1 MRESCH
7 TSHRDGRASRRRRR
21 AIPAAALLL
30 STAAVQTAAQEP
42 LVLSR
47 SFTHLVESRAVGDRF
62 HVLVK
67 LPEGYAGDDA
77 DYPVLYVLDAE
88 KSFGLAS
95 DVVDWLAWAR
105 EIPPVIVV
113 GISYGLGTA
122 EWWQKRSRDLTPT
135 LDSVGPYG
143 RWPHSGGADAFR
155 DALSTEIVPL
165 VEARYRT
172 NGERA
177 LVGLSFGGLF
187 GAWDLLQERP
197 LFDRYLLVSPALAWD
212 DELVLELE
220 RAHAETG
227 RTLSARVYTAVG
239 SEDRPNI
246 LEPWERLDIRLRAR
260 GEGTFAYRPEMLAGE
275 SHISALPAALAR
287 GLKWIFVP

>member
-1 MRESCH
+1 MWPDTAFRVLMVACG
-7 TSHRDGRASRRRRR
+7 TVV
-21 AIPAAALLL
+21 AA
-30 STAAVQTAAQEP
+30 TQVPAQEP
-42 LVLSR
+42 LVLPR
-47 SFTHLVESRAVGDRF
+47 SFTHVVESRAVGDRF
-62 HVLVK
+62 HVLVT
-67 LPEGYAGDDA
+67 LPEGYAGDEA
-77 DYPVLYVLDAE
+77 NYPVLYVLDAE

-95 DVVDWLAWAR
+95 DVVDWLTWAR

-143 RWPHSGGADAFR
+143 RWPVSGGADAFR
-155 DALSTEIVPL
+155 AALRTEVIPL
-165 VEARYRT
+165 VEGHYQT
-172 NGERA
+172 HGERM

-187 GAWDLLQERP
+187 GAYDLLQEPP
-197 LFDRYLLVSPALAWD
+197 LFDHYLLVSPALAWD

-220 RAHAETG
+220 RAHADAG
-227 RTLSARVYTAVG
+227 RTLGARVYTAVG

-260 GEGTFAYRPEMLAGE
+260 GEGTFTYRSEVLAGE

>member
-30 STAAVQTAAQEP
+30 STAAVQAAAQEP
-42 LVLSR
+42 LILPR
-47 SFTHLVESRAVGDRF
+47 SFTHVVESRAVGDRF
-62 HVLVK
+62 HVLVT
-67 LPEGYAGDDA
+67 LPEGYAEDEAG
-77 DYPVLYVLDAE
+77 YPVLYVLDAE

-95 DVVDWLAWAR
+95 DVVDWLTWAR

-113 GISYGLGTA
+113 GISYGLDPV

-135 LDSVGPYG
+135 LDSLGPYG

-155 DALSTEIVPL
+155 VALRAEVMPL
-165 VEARYRT
+165 VEERYRT
-172 NGERA
+172 SGERA
-177 LVGLSFGGLF
+177 LAGLSFGGLF
-187 GAWDLLQERP
+187 GAYDLLQGQP

-220 RAHAETG
+220 RAHADAG
-227 RTLSARVYTAVG
+227 RALGGRVYTAVG

-260 GEGTFAYRPEMLAGE
+260 GEGTFAYRSEVLAGE
-275 SHISALPAALAR
+275 SHVSALPAALAR
-287 GLKWIFVP
+287 GLKWLFVP